1 MGMLHHTT
9 SCCEPVT
16 LGVASHGGGW
26 ELRSGVSRGGG
37 MSRACRQD
45 EDDGAGGDIEV
56 QCGWAVMS
64 CTTLQS
70 RSSASSLVSG
80 GGSVASPILLRLWL
94 G

>member
-1 MGMLHHTT
+1 VGMLHHTT

-45 EDDGAGGDIEV
+45 EDDGATV
-56 QCGWAVMS
+56 V
-64 CTTLQS
+64 TS
-70 RSSASSLVSG
+70 RF
-80 GGSVASPILLRLWL
+80 SVDGR
-94 G
+94 